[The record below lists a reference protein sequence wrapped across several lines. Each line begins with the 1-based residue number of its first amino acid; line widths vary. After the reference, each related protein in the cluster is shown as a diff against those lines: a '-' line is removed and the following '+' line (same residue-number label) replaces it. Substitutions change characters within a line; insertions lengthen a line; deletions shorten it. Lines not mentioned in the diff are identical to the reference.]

1 MCLTLSFNMTQPAG
15 KEKECCRSLNLVFF
29 KLYLKIQVNV
39 FKSQNIGNVEG
50 FVQVAMLKPGDI

>member
-50 FVQVAMLKPGDI
+50 FVQVA